1 MENIEKLDSRKLSK
15 EERSLLRNRAI
26 SLFKSGKTQIFIANV
41 LGVRSA
47 TVNRWIKSYRTLGR
61 VGMTEK
67 KRGVTSES
75 CKLLTN
81 KQELSIQKMIIDK
94 MPDQLQLP
102 YGLWTRKAVKEL
114 VFREFG
120 VTLAINTMGDYLRK
134 WGFSPQKPQKRAY
147 EQNPKIVQKW
157 LKEEYPAIAK
167 RAKLEG
173 AIIHWGDETGVRNTN
188 QHGRSYAP
196 KGRTP
201 VKLHMAKRF
210 SINMISTVTNQGK
223 VEFMIYSGTM
233 DSDRLIEF
241 MEQVIKNKAKKVFLI
256 LDNLRVHHSK
266 KVKQWV
272 KQHEE
277 RIELFH
283 LPAYSP
289 EKNPDEYLNCDL
301 KYGLSDIKA
310 PRKQDE
316 LKSNVEKHMKML
328 QTNPD
333 RIKKYF
339 EHKEIKYAA

>member
-1 MENIEKLDSRKLSK
+1 MENTARLDTRKLSK
-15 EERSLLRNRAI
+15 EARSIIRNRAI
-26 SLFKSGKTQIFIANV
+26 ALFKSGKTQIFISNV
-41 LGVRSA
+41 LGVRAA
-47 TVNRWIKSYRTLGR
+47 TVNSWVKSYRKLGKT
-61 VGMTEK
+61 GMQEK

-75 CKLLTN
+75 RKLLTN
-81 KQELSIQKMIIDK
+81 TQELSIQKMIIDK

-134 WGFSPQKPQKRAY
+134 WGYSPQKPKKRAY
-147 EQNPKIVQKW
+147 EQKPEIVQKW

-167 RAKLEG
+167 KAKQEG
-173 AIIHWGDETGVRNTN
+173 AVIHWGDETGVRNTN

-223 VEFMIYSGTM
+223 VEFMIYSGSM
-233 DSDRLIEF
+233 HSDRLIEF
-241 MEQVIKNKAKKVFLI
+241 MEQLIKNKAKKVYLI

-272 KQHEE
+272 EENNE

-310 PRKQDE
+310 PKKPDE
-316 LKSNVEKHMKML
+316 LKSNVENHMKML
-328 QTNPD
+328 QNNPD
-333 RIKKYF
+333 RVKKYF